1 MVPVV
6 SADSEPGSVL
16 ADDLLQL
23 GGVLRQAR
31 NIPDQCVARVAGAC
45 RYALRRMGSPTCVA
59 VAGIALA
66 AAVLYPACGTS
77 TGSGNGSSAGTAR
90 NAATGIDP
98 LMGRGTVEKVR
109 GGFMLTEGP
118 AWIASKGVLLFSDIP
133 ADTINQLQP
142 PATVT
147 VFRKPS
153 GAANGLGID
162 PEGRLIAS
170 EGDNRRVSRTLADGT
185 VVTVAERWQGKRL
198 NSPNDNITRS
208 DGTVYFTDPP
218 YGLPAG
224 QARELDFQGVFRVD
238 PAGTL
243 HLESMD
249 MNRPNGVALSPDEK
263 TLYVDD
269 SEDAFV
275 RRFPVRPD
283 GSLGPPTAFV
293 PSTGGG
299 GDGMAIDDA
308 GNLYVATNAGVR
320 VYQPNGT
327 LWGTIPVPEVPTN
340 CTFGGSDRKTLYITA
355 KTSLYRVTLK
365 APGLS

>member
-1 MVPVV
+1 MLRAAMQIPKRPVR
-6 SADSEPGSVL
+6 A
-16 ADDLLQL
+16 
-23 GGVLRQAR
+23 
-31 NIPDQCVARVAGAC
+31 
-45 RYALRRMGSPTCVA
+45 
-59 VAGIALA
+59 ALA
-66 AAVLYPACGTS
+66 GLTLATVALCPACASTPGTGTDS
-77 TGSGNGSSAGTAR
+77 PAGPAGNTS
-90 NAATGIDP
+90 TGIDP
-98 LMGRGTVEKVR
+98 LLGRGALEKVR
-109 GGFMLTEGP
+109 GEFTFTEGP
-118 AWIASKGVLLFSDIP
+118 VWIASKGVLLFSDIP
-133 ADTINQLQP
+133 AGTINQLQP

-147 VFRKPS
+147 VFRRPS

-162 PEGRLIAS
+162 AQGRLIAS

-218 YGLPAG
+218 YGLPPG

-238 PAGTL
+238 PAGML

-249 MNRPNGVALSPDEK
+249 MNRPNGVALSADEK

-269 SEDAFV
+269 SVSALV

-283 GSLGPPTAFV
+283 GSLGPPTVFV

-299 GDGMAIDDA
+299 GDGMAMDDA
-308 GNLYVATNAGVR
+308 GNLYVATNAGVQ
-320 VYQPNGT
+320 VYQPNGR
-327 LWGTIPVPEVPTN
+327 LWGTIPVPEVPSN
-340 CTFGGSDRKTLYITA
+340 CTFGGPDRKTLYITA

-365 APGLS
+365 VPGLP